1 MYNYRP
7 VSERINDYQPVEL
20 RLPPEM
26 LEKELQRC
34 QDCGVPF
41 CHASGCPLGNAIPE
55 INAKA
60 RSGRWT
66 AALGNLLSTSPF
78 PEFTGRVCPGLCE
91 GACVQGLA
99 EAAVPCRQVELEVIE
114 RGFTEGLVR
123 PNPPARRLN
132 FSAAVV
138 GSGPAGL
145 AAAWRLNQAGLQV
158 TVFEKDARP
167 GGFLRYGLPDFKLD
181 KGVLDRRLAI
191 LKREGID
198 FQCRVEA
205 GLDLSPRLLRLRHDF
220 LVLAGGARSQRDLIR
235 PGRDLA
241 GIHPAINYLAAQNR
255 VVSGELDR
263 LPAEFNS
270 QGRRVVVIGGGDTGS
285 DCVGTAWRQGARE
298 VTQIEI
304 LPQPPLARSE
314 DNPWPQ
320 WPRLLKNTSSHEEGG
335 RRLWNIDTLEFLRSA
350 REPGRVGG
358 LVVREVAWTLENGRP
373 VRPEPVAGSE
383 FRLEADLVLLALGFT
398 GIEDSPLWSALN
410 LKPTREGTLPRDPA
424 GHLAPESG
432 AGNGPDG
439 HRPDRSLLPVNTY
452 ACGDAALG
460 PSLVVRAIADGLAV
474 AETLIQDN
482 LRP

>member
-1 MYNYRP
+1 MPNYRP
-7 VSERINDYQPVEL
+7 VSERINDYKPVEL
-20 RLPPEM
+20 PLPPAL
-26 LEKELQRC
+26 LEKELKRC

-41 CHASGCPLGNAIPE
+41 CHAAGCPLGNTLPE
-55 INAKA
+55 INAEVLG
-60 RSGRWT
+60 GRWT
-66 AALGNLLSTSPF
+66 TALANLLSTSPF

-91 GACVQGLA
+91 GACVQSLH
-99 EAAVPCRQVELEVIE
+99 EEAVPCRQVELAVIE
-114 RGFTEGLVR
+114 RAFDAGLIQPR
-123 PNPPARRLN
+123 PPSRRSGL
-132 FSAAVV
+132 SVAVV

-181 KGVLDRRLAI
+181 KGILDRRLAI
-191 LKREGID
+191 LMREGID
-198 FQCRVEA
+198 FQCQIEA

-241 GIHPAINYLAAQNR
+241 GIHPAIDYLAAQNR
-255 VVSGELDR
+255 VISGELDR
-263 LPAEFNS
+263 LPAELNS

-304 LPQPPLARSE
+304 MPQPPLARSE

-320 WPRLLKNTSSHEEGG
+320 WPRLLKSTSSHEEGG
-335 RRLWNIDTLEFLRSA
+335 RRLWNIDTLEYLRSA
-350 REPGRVGG
+350 REPNRVGG
-358 LVVREVAWTLENGRP
+358 LAVREVVWTTENGRP
-373 VRPEPVAGSE
+373 ARPEPVPGSE
-383 FRLEADLVLLALGFT
+383 FRLEADLILLALGFT
-398 GIEDSPLWSALN
+398 GIEDSPLWAALN
-410 LKPTREGTLPRDPA
+410 LNPTRQGTLPRDPA
-424 GHLAPESG
+424 GRLAPEFG
-432 AGNGPDG
+432 VVDGPDAT
-439 HRPDRSLLPVNTY
+439 RPDRPLPLVNTY
-452 ACGDAALG
+452 ACGDAVLG
-460 PSLVVRAIADGLAV
+460 PSLVVRAIADGLAT